1 MSIRSGLNICVALS
15 LAALVTGCDAP
26 MPTQGHA
33 GPDRR
38 MLRLQFEQVDAIT
51 STLPASAHDADNVL
65 RYTDAGDNLLLLG
78 QHTTKQ
84 RMKTASSTG

>member
-1 MSIRSGLNICVALS
+1 MR
-15 LAALVTGCDAP
+15 
-26 MPTQGHA
+26 
-33 GPDRR
+33 
-38 MLRLQFEQVDAIT
+38 RLQFEQVDAIT